1 MLREIAKRILLFQAT
16 CRTKLAT
23 KVACDEAAKVAPCM
37 VALRIVIEKV
47 SSLVNEDKCHDL
59 GAHMIEVA
67 CKAIEEDADLFRTF
81 VRCSDKACIDV
92 VDPAVA
98 VVLPRLHKELSKKM
112 FHARVNEYMTAS
124 VEIELER
131 RGKAVEV
138 EQSLRDQLKT
148 FSGLKTR

>member
-1 MLREIAKRILLFQAT
+1 MRHVARNRNDPIFRRLVVRNLRQKLLA
-16 CRTKLAT
+16 
-23 KVACDEAAKVAPCM
+23 DEAAKVAPCM

-98 VVLPRLHKELSKKM
+98 VVLPRLHKGVVKEN
-112 FHARVNEYMTAS
+112 VPCE
-124 VEIELER
+124 
-131 RGKAVEV
+131 G
-138 EQSLRDQLKT
+138 Q
-148 FSGLKTR
+148 